1 MAANPFV
8 VDVHVQYLPQ
18 QSLPQ
23 QGLYRFAYTI
33 TITNTGDCTAQVLAR
48 RWLVRNDR
56 GVPIQEVRG
65 LGVAGRQPVL
75 EPGEAHTYT
84 SGCELPTPQGQME
97 GHFVGI
103 TEEAQVFECPI
114 AAFTLD
120 VDALPQQFASSSR
133 GGQTLQ

>member
-133 GGQTLQ
+133 GGQTLH

>member
-1 MAANPFV
+1 MAENPFHI
-8 VDVHVQYLPQ
+8 DVQVQYLPE
-18 QSLPQ
+18 QSMPH

-33 TITNTGDCTAQVLAR
+33 TITNTGATVAQVLGR
-48 RWLVRNDR
+48 RWLVRNDQ
-56 GVPIQEVRG
+56 GQPIQEVRG

-75 EPGEAHTYT
+75 EAGESHTYT
-84 SGCELPTPQGQME
+84 SGCELPCPQGKME

-120 VDALPQQFASSSR
+120 AETPPAAFATIHR
-133 GGQTLQ
+133 GKQTLH